1 MGSIITKFFN
11 FKDDKII
18 VDSNLINIEK
28 IDITVDRVVE
38 IDEIIWRNFSKNGLR
53 VKTRSIN
60 KVCTIFFLLFLT
72 TPTVN

>member
-1 MGSIITKFFN
+1 MGSMITKFFN

-38 IDEIIWRNFSKNGLR
+38 IDEIIWRNFS
-53 VKTRSIN
+53 
-60 KVCTIFFLLFLT
+60 
-72 TPTVN
+72 